1 MFNQREWI
9 FLVSLIVLASCSFH
23 SPPPEVDKQPSIEP
37 PKEKE
42 VLTEEIPKIEEPQN
56 LDLDFQKSLNQIWSN
71 YYADSFN
78 ETKTINVYIAT
89 NRKLEGTNFGCSNLT
104 FGVDR
109 EERLKDSQYRI
120 GVCRVNVPKNHT
132 TGEVKFEND
141 PRSDSHQFYKMVGV
155 KGILEDQF
163 LTHLKQ
169 SKRIPLI
176 FVHGF
181 NVRYQDAILRVAQIA
196 YDLKYQ
202 GPVLLFSWPAGARD
216 GFLDE
221 TLINKTYQANKENAQ
236 LSVKAF
242 KNYLQKFFVNK
253 IPVNI
258 VVHSMGHQVAL
269 PALKELSIKNSGSD
283 FLVNELIL
291 NAPDYEVYN
300 FQETASLVKK
310 ITKRITLYCSY
321 NDKAMVA
328 SSSYNKNVR
337 LGACAN
343 IDDVDTIN
351 VGQIDDKTFGLG
363 HSYYSSRAVLTDVFQ
378 VLIGIDADKRLF
390 IKKSEPNTTEKFY
403 LRN

>member
-1 MFNQREWI
+1 MSGHRGWI
-9 FLVSLIVLASCSFH
+9 IFLSLVSLVSCAFNQSL
-23 SPPPEVDKQPSIEP
+23 PEEVKPPEVEITKKVETSQIES
-37 PKEKE
+37 PK
-42 VLTEEIPKIEEPQN
+42 TEEPQN
-56 LDLDFQKSLNQIWSN
+56 LDLEFQKSLNQIWSN
-71 YYADSFN
+71 YYVDSFN
-78 ETKTINVYIAT
+78 ETRAINVFIAT
-89 NRKLEGTNFGCSNLT
+89 NRKLEGTNFGCSNQV
-104 FGVDR
+104 FGVER

-120 GVCRVNVPKNHT
+120 GVCRVNVPKNHS
-132 TGEVKFEND
+132 TGEVNFQVD

-163 LTHLKQ
+163 LNYLKQ
-169 SKRIPLI
+169 SKRIPLV

-181 NVRYQDAILRVAQIA
+181 NVRYQDAILRAAQIA

-202 GPVLLFSWPAGARD
+202 GPILLFTWPAGARD

-221 TLINKTYQANKENAQ
+221 TLINKTYQINRDNAQ
-236 LSVKAF
+236 NSIKAF

-253 IPVNI
+253 IPVNLVI
-258 VVHSMGHQVAL
+258 HSMGHQVAL
-269 PALKELSIKNSGSD
+269 PALKELGTKNMGSD

-300 FQETASLVKK
+300 FQETASLVKR
-310 ITKRITLYCSY
+310 IAKRITLYCSY

-328 SSSYNKNVR
+328 SSSYNKNNR

-351 VGQIDDKTFGLG
+351 VSQIDDKTFGLG

-378 VLIGIDADKRLF
+378 VLIGIEADKRLF
-390 IKKSEPNTTEKFY
+390 IKRSEPNTTEKYY